1 MIIPS
6 QLTPNSGD
14 FIVEH
19 LNDSVENRR
28 LLSAFS
34 AGKNATG
41 LERYIKEQAICD
53 EISNESRTYL
63 IKDALTGDLACYFSL
78 RACVVPVAITKK
90 LFATIPSIELANF
103 AVNENYRCSQ
113 KAVKKIGVFVFLNFI
128 LPLVR
133 HVASFVG
140 AKWLCV
146 YALPIP
152 KLLAYYEKLGFA
164 RFDEEREAF
173 VYSHVK
179 PKYDKD
185 CIFMYQAL

>member
-6 QLTPNSGD
+6 QPTPNSGD
-14 FIVEH
+14 FIIEH

-28 LLSAFS
+28 LLNAFS

-41 LERYIKEQAICD
+41 LERYIKEQAIGD

-78 RACVVPVAITKK
+78 RTGVVPVAITKS
-90 LFATIPSIELANF
+90 LFSTIPSIELANF

-128 LPLVR
+128 IPIVR
-133 HVASFVG
+133 QVAAFVG

-152 KLLAYYEKLGFA
+152 KLLEYYEKLGFA
-164 RFDEEREAF
+164 RLDEEREAF

-185 CIFMYQAL
+185 CIFMYQAI

>member
-1 MIIPS
+1 MVFPS
-6 QLTPNSGD
+6 QLMPNNGD
-14 FIVEH
+14 FVIEH

-28 LLSAFS
+28 LLGAFS

-41 LERYIKEQAICD
+41 LERYLKDQAIGD

-63 IKDALTGDLACYFSL
+63 VKDALTGELACYFSL
-78 RACVVPVAITKK
+78 RTGVVPVEITKK

-103 AVNENYRCSQ
+103 AVNEDYRCSQ
-113 KAVKKIGVFVFLNFI
+113 KAVKKIGVYVFLNFI
-128 LPLVR
+128 LPIVR
-133 HVASFVG
+133 NVASLVG
-140 AKWLCV
+140 VKWLCV

-152 KLLAYYEKLGFA
+152 KLLEYYEKLGFA
-164 RFDEEREAF
+164 RLDEEREAF

-185 CIFMYQAL
+185 CIFMYQAI